1 MNLFRTKSI
10 EQSMSD
16 ADEPGRKLKRS
27 LSSWDLMIMGVAVAV
42 GAGIFSV
49 GAKAAAN
56 FAGPAVTL
64 SFAIA
69 AVTCAL
75 AIMCYAEFATAI
87 PVAGSAYVFTYATM
101 GELLAWIIG
110 WNLILEL
117 FTAGAVIAK
126 YWGIYLSKVFAL
138 MGVDIP
144 PSISLGGVDL
154 YWGAFLIVAVFTVLL
169 VLGTKLSARVGNI
182 FTLIKIGVVLF
193 VIVVGFTYVKF
204 ENYTPFVPASEPTGG
219 TGAADVMKQSF
230 FGFLTG
236 AAPAQY
242 GTLGIFAGA
251 ALVFFAFIGFDVVAT
266 SAEEVKNPQKT
277 LPRGIFGGL
286 AVVTVLYIL
295 VSLALTGM
303 VSYTELAEAEN
314 PTLTT
319 AFEAVGN
326 TDAAKIIAFGSLVGL
341 TTVIM
346 VLLMGLSRVVLA
358 MSRDGLLPRSLSK
371 TSTIRATPVRLQ
383 IICGAA
389 VAVVAGLTNV
399 DLLEE
404 MINIG
409 TLSAFVTVSIG
420 VLVLRKKRPD
430 LKPAF
435 RVPFG
440 KVLPIVSAVLC
451 LYLMTNLAVETWI
464 FFAIWLVIGMAI
476 YFSYGQRHSRLNEK
490 FAEAKASVN
499 GPGDKGAAGPR
510 PRRHA
515 DAKAAASAGT
525 KANASAAPDGR
536 QPVLIHR
543 SRRRPCEFAGSFQR
557 VGTAPATSA
566 FGRRI
571 GCGRRVAALPMMDSW
586 PAQHDRNAKQS
597 CWPPFWTTS
606 WTRPSRSSRSV
617 SLAEGLGV
625 SSYVLVYHFGH
636 REELVNEI
644 IRTIES
650 RLDSIR
656 ATDVRDID
664 REAWRAFLLESWRWT
679 MAQRNRH
686 LARLEFEAT
695 AQDIVA
701 ESPRG
706 TAQEH
711 FRMLHDKTRDWL
723 MLQGIREEF
732 ADTDARLF
740 TAAFYGLQFD
750 FVVNNQPEEAS
761 QAFDLMLLVFF
772 NNLDRRLAADGEH
785 I

>member
-1 MNLFRTKSI
+1 MNLFRTKSV
-10 EQSMSD
+10 EQSMAD

-27 LSSWDLMIMGVAVAV
+27 LSTWDLMIMGVAVAV

-56 FAGPAVTL
+56 FAGPAVTI

-101 GELLAWIIG
+101 GEVLAWIIG

-138 MGVDIP
+138 MGLDVP
-144 PSISLGGVDL
+144 PAISLGGVDL

-169 VLGTKLSARVGNI
+169 VLGTKLSARVGNV
-182 FTLIKIGVVLF
+182 FTLIKIAVVLF
-193 VIVVGFTYVKF
+193 VIIVGFTYVKF
-204 ENYTPFVPASEPTGG
+204 ENYTPFVPTSQPTGG
-219 TGAADVMKQSF
+219 TGATDVLKQSF

-286 AVVTVLYIL
+286 AIVTVLYIL

-303 VSYTELAEAEN
+303 VSYTKLAEAES

-326 TDAAKIIAFGSLVGL
+326 NDAAKVIAFGSLVGL

-371 TSTIRATPVRLQ
+371 TSTIRATPARLQ

-389 VAVVAGLTNV
+389 VAVVAGLTKV

-409 TLSAFVTVSIG
+409 TLSAFVMVSLGI
-420 VLVLRKKRPD
+420 LVLRKKRPD
-430 LKPAF
+430 LKPSF

-440 KVLPIVSAVLC
+440 KVVPVVSAVLC

-464 FFAIWLVIGMAI
+464 FFALWLVIGIVI
-476 YFSYGQRHSRLNEK
+476 YFAYGQRHSRLNEK
-490 FAEAKASVN
+490 FAEARAAVN
-499 GPGDKGAAGPR
+499 GP
-510 PRRHA
+510 
-515 DAKAAASAGT
+515 AAAPA
-525 KANASAAPDGR
+525 AAP
-536 QPVLIHR
+536 
-543 SRRRPCEFAGSFQR
+543 A
-557 VGTAPATSA
+557 TAPA
-566 FGRRI
+566 
-571 GCGRRVAALPMMDSW
+571 
-586 PAQHDRNAKQS
+586 AK
-597 CWPPFWTTS
+597 P
-606 WTRPSRSSRSV
+606 
-617 SLAEGLGV
+617 
-625 SSYVLVYHFGH
+625 
-636 REELVNEI
+636 
-644 IRTIES
+644 
-650 RLDSIR
+650 
-656 ATDVRDID
+656 
-664 REAWRAFLLESWRWT
+664 
-679 MAQRNRH
+679 
-686 LARLEFEAT
+686 
-695 AQDIVA
+695 
-701 ESPRG
+701 
-706 TAQEH
+706 
-711 FRMLHDKTRDWL
+711 
-723 MLQGIREEF
+723 
-732 ADTDARLF
+732 
-740 TAAFYGLQFD
+740 
-750 FVVNNQPEEAS
+750 
-761 QAFDLMLLVFF
+761 
-772 NNLDRRLAADGEH
+772 AADGDDAEALNRS
-785 I
+785 

>member
-1 MNLFRTKSI
+1 MNIFRTKSI
-10 EQSMSD
+10 EQSIAD

-27 LSSWDLMIMGVAVAV
+27 LSTWDLMIMGVAVAV

-56 FAGPAVTL
+56 FAGPAVTI

-101 GELLAWIIG
+101 GEVLAWIIG

-117 FTAGAVIAK
+117 FTAAAVIAK
-126 YWGIYLSKVFAL
+126 YWGIYLSTVFGL
-138 MGVDIP
+138 MGVDMP
-144 PSISLGGVDL
+144 PSIQVAGIDL
-154 YWGAFLIVAVFTVLL
+154 YWGAFLIVAIFTVLL
-169 VLGTKLSARVGNI
+169 VLGTKLSARVGNV
-182 FTLIKIGVVLF
+182 FTLIKIAVVLF
-193 VIVVGFTYVKF
+193 VIVVGFSYVKF
-204 ENYTPFVPASEPTGG
+204 SNYTPFIPASEPTDSGV
-219 TGAADVMKQSF
+219 ADVMKQSF

-242 GTLGIFAGA
+242 GTLGVFAGA

-286 AVVTVLYIL
+286 AVVTLLYIL

-303 VSYTELAEAEN
+303 VSYTQLAEVKN

-371 TSTIRATPVRLQ
+371 TSEKRSTPARLQ

-389 VAVVAGLTNV
+389 VALVAGVTKV

-409 TLSAFVTVSIG
+409 TLSAFVMVSLGI
-420 VLVLRKKRPD
+420 LVLRKKRPD

-440 KVLPIVSAVLC
+440 KVLPWVSAILC

-476 YFSYGQRHSRLNEK
+476 YFAYGQRHSRLNEK
-490 FAEAKASVN
+490 FAAAKASVN
-499 GPGDKGAAGPR
+499 G
-510 PRRHA
+510 A
-515 DAKAAASAGT
+515 D
-525 KANASAAPDGR
+525 
-536 QPVLIHR
+536 
-543 SRRRPCEFAGSFQR
+543 
-557 VGTAPATSA
+557 
-566 FGRRI
+566 
-571 GCGRRVAALPMMDSW
+571 
-586 PAQHDRNAKQS
+586 
-597 CWPPFWTTS
+597 
-606 WTRPSRSSRSV
+606 
-617 SLAEGLGV
+617 
-625 SSYVLVYHFGH
+625 
-636 REELVNEI
+636 
-644 IRTIES
+644 ES
-650 RLDSIR
+650 RQAKGDE
-656 ATDVRDID
+656 D
-664 REAWRAFLLESWRWT
+664 E
-679 MAQRNRH
+679 
-686 LARLEFEAT
+686 
-695 AQDIVA
+695 
-701 ESPRG
+701 
-706 TAQEH
+706 
-711 FRMLHDKTRDWL
+711 
-723 MLQGIREEF
+723 
-732 ADTDARLF
+732 DTF
-740 TAAFYGLQFD
+740 TK
-750 FVVNNQPEEAS
+750 
-761 QAFDLMLLVFF
+761 
-772 NNLDRRLAADGEH
+772 